1 MMNSYQNST
10 ASLSV
15 IRRVIFYGVLFF
27 LLSVLQGSFFGQL
40 SFLSVVP
47 NLALGGVAAV
57 ALLDDERSAAVC
69 GIAAGFIADAIG
81 GSGISLSPLLFLAAA
96 IVCSEISKKML
107 PHFLSW
113 LVLMLI
119 AAVLGACMTVLN
131 IIVSFDGVA
140 ISAIFKSLLL
150 PELLATYIIS
160 LPIFFLVKLCV
171 RFSDAKTTFKI

>member
-1 MMNSYQNST
+1 MMNSHQSAT

-27 LLSVLQGSFFGQL
+27 LLSVLQTSFFSQL

-57 ALLDDERSAAVC
+57 ALLDEERCAVVC
-69 GIAAGFIADAIG
+69 GIAAGFLADAIG
-81 GSGISLSPLLFLAAA
+81 GSGISLSPLVFMAVA
-96 IVCSEISKKML
+96 IICSELSKKML

-113 LVLMLI
+113 LVVMLC
-119 AAVLGACMTVLN
+119 AALLGTLATMLN
-131 IIVSFDGVA
+131 IWASFDGVS
-140 ISAIFKSLLL
+140 IVSVFKSLLL
-150 PELLATYIIS
+150 PEFLATYFIS
-160 LPIFFLVKLCV
+160 LPVFFLVKLCV